1 MDAKITAAVR
11 QVLKEASQHEH
22 FFDFSDAE
30 RLNWMIARAY
40 ELGRSATTSQ
50 TDSKKENQEHT
61 AWWSKR
67 QTSR

>member
-1 MDAKITAAVR
+1 MDSAAKEAVR
-11 QVLKEASQHEH
+11 QVLNEAAQHEH

-50 TDSKKENQEHT
+50 TDSRNEIQECP